1 MTTVTIDVIRRL
13 IAEQFAIDIA
23 SVKGDS
29 ILSDFDGDSLDD
41 IEVVIF
47 IEDAFEIH
55 VPDEDAMNCKTV
67 QDLADLV
74 DKINMGA
81 TK

>member
-1 MTTVTIDVIRRL
+1 MTATTIDIIRKL

-23 SVKGDS
+23 NVKGDS
-29 ILSDFDGDSLDD
+29 ISSDFGGDSLDD
-41 IEVVIF
+41 IEIIMF
-47 IEDAFEIH
+47 IEDEFGISI
-55 VPDEDAMNCKTV
+55 PDEDGDNCKTV

>member
-1 MTTVTIDVIRRL
+1 MISTAIDVIRKL

-23 SVKGDS
+23 NVKGDS

-41 IEVVIF
+41 VEIVIF
-47 IEDAFEIH
+47 IEDEFEIH